1 MNADAFI
8 QLWDRFRSS
17 LWFLPA
23 LMVSG
28 ALGLAAATPLIEG
41 LIPDGWANA
50 SPLLFSGRAA
60 GARAVLSTIATATIG
75 VAGVLFSMT
84 IVSLQL
90 ASSQFG
96 PRLLR
101 TFLRDRSNQLVLGTF
116 LGTFLYCIVVLPTF
130 DASGDSQTGPHI
142 AVTIAALLAIASLAM
157 LVYFIDHIAQSI
169 HVDAVIQS
177 VSEDLASVIDE
188 LFPESIGGGR
198 DEPVGQRHTA
208 ALRDGEPA
216 SVLTDRSGYIR
227 FINGDQVLKLAE
239 EHNLFV
245 QVELRPGAFALHGEC
260 LAKIWTNTPLP
271 AAVTDRLKSSFVLGV
286 HRTTLQD
293 ILFAFE
299 QVSEVAMRAM
309 SPGINDPTTAV
320 HCVDRIGSGI
330 TRLVGR
336 GLPSKWR
343 TDSEGVVRIE
353 IESAQL
359 SEILESTVIAVSRT
373 AGVHLPV
380 WLRLIEVLRI
390 ADRRAK
396 RPGDSAILRAC
407 ASRLAK
413 HGDAEMSCDGDR
425 DRLRDAARWLQNT
438 RQVV

>member
-1 MNADAFI
+1 MNVDAVI

-23 LMVSG
+23 LIVSG
-28 ALGLAAATPLIEG
+28 ALGLAAATPFIEAQ
-41 LIPDGWANA
+41 IPDGWASE
-50 SPLLFSGRAA
+50 SPLVFSGRAA

-101 TFLRDRSNQLVLGTF
+101 TFLRDRSSQLVLGTF
-116 LGTFLYCIVVLPTF
+116 LGTFLYCIVVMPTF
-130 DASGDSQTGPHI
+130 DTSPESHSVPHI
-142 AVTIAALLAIASLAM
+142 AVTIAALLAISSLSM

-169 HVDAVIQS
+169 HVDAVIHS
-177 VSEDLASVIDE
+177 VSEELRSAIDE

-198 DEPVGQRHTA
+198 DEPVGQRHEA
-208 ALRDGEPA
+208 PVCDGEPT
-216 SVLTDRSGYIR
+216 SVLADKSGYVR
-227 FINGDQVLKLAE
+227 FFNGEQVLKLAK

-245 QVELRPGAFALHGEC
+245 QVELRPGTFAMHGEC
-260 LAKIWTNTPLP
+260 LAKIWTRTPVP
-271 AAVTDRLKSSFVLGV
+271 AVVTDELKLSFVFGA
-286 HRTTLQD
+286 HRTSLQD

-299 QVSEVAMRAM
+299 QVSEIAMRAM

-330 TRLVGR
+330 TRLVSR
-336 GLPSKWR
+336 GLPSNWR
-343 TDSEGVVRIE
+343 TDSEGIVRIE
-353 IESAQL
+353 IESAGL

-390 ADRRAK
+390 AARRAK
-396 RPGDSAILRAC
+396 RPGDAALLRAC
-407 ASRLAK
+407 TSRLAK
-413 HGDAEMSCDGDR
+413 HGDAELSCDGDR
-425 DRLRDAARWLQNT
+425 DRLRDAARWLQQST
-438 RQVV
+438 AA